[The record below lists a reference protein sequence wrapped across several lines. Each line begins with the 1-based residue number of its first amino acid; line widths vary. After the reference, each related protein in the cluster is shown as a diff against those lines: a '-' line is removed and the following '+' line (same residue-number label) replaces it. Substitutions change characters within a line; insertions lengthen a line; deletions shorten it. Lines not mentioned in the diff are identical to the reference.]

1 MIESEYNRP
10 LFSRF
15 GAIIKSPSLLWDRSG
30 AHPYL
35 MYDKDGNEITV
46 ADSNIILFIL
56 ADGQKFVTS
65 DGNYLAVG

>member
-10 LFSRF
+10 LFSCS
-15 GAIIKSPSLLWDRSG
+15 GTIIKSPSLLWDRLG

-46 ADSNIILFIL
+46 SESNVVLFIL
-56 ADGQKFVTS
+56 SDGQQFVTS